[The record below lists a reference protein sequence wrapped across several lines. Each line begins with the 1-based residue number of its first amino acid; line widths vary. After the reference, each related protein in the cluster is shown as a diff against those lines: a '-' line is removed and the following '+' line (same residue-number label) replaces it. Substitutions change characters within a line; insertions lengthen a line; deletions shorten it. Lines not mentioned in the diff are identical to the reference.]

1 MSFIVSLNAEFLFA
15 AIFSMPMNDLIPE
28 SSSFFNTSS
37 RRSTFLFLINCS
49 LSLVFA
55 LSGGV
60 CGASGTST
68 AGQGKVL
75 HVLFTTPESSLDP
88 AVASDVSSLSL
99 SENIF
104 DPMLRYDYLARPVKL
119 VPNTLSKMPT
129 VSDDGLVYTFQI
141 QPGIFFTADP
151 AFQGKQRE
159 LTAEDYAYSLKRL
172 YDPAV
177 KSSWL
182 FLFDGKLRGDD
193 KLKQAAAA
201 NKWSAD
207 IQIEGLQVVD
217 RYTLKLSLVA
227 PDHNFLLQLATPA
240 TAAVAREV
248 VEKYAGQIGA
258 HPIGTGP
265 YLLGQWQR
273 NFRIQLLA
281 NPFYREVIF
290 QTSAKS
296 KDEDEKIV
304 VKLRGQRLPRVSQI
318 EVKVVEEQQARVLG
332 LLNKEFDVLEQL
344 PSPLSGMVMD
354 GQSLKADLQTR
365 GMRLALFS
373 PLQTYYMWMNM
384 EDPVIGGYTL
394 EKIALRRAIALAYN
408 NQEDIQVLEKGF
420 AITAQSPLPP
430 NVLGFSEKYRNP
442 IRFDLG
448 LANQLLDRFG
458 YKRGADQ
465 FRRLPDGAPLELV
478 MHSQASTTGRLRDE
492 VWSKTMESIGIKI
505 RFQSD
510 KHAEILKAAR
520 LGKVQMTEANWIADF
535 PDGENFYQLLY
546 GPNTGRAN
554 YARFNLPAFNQ
565 RFEEAQRLGDSP
577 ARAKL
582 FEEMAQLV
590 HAYNPWVLRIH
601 PLSIDITQPWLKNY
615 KRHPV
620 EFTNWRYLDIEG
632 RP

>member
-88 AVASDVSSLSL
+88 AVASDISSLSL

-182 FLFDGKLRGDD
+182 YLFDGKLRGDD

-201 NKWSAD
+201 NKWSAN
-207 IQIEGLQVVD
+207 IQIEGLQVID

-290 QTSAKS
+290 QTSAKPQG
-296 KDEDEKIV
+296 EDEKILV
-304 VKLRGQRLPRVSQI
+304 QLRGQRLPRVSQI

-565 RFEEAQRLGDSP
+565 RFEDAQRLGDSP

-601 PLSIDITQPWLKNY
+601 PLSIDIAQPWLKNY